1 MFTKFLLSVF
11 ASLFL
16 VFSSGSNVYAKIVI
30 NEVLNNPSGEENGA
44 EWVEL
49 FNTGDSPVTL
59 YGCTL
64 FLDDTAVYQKIA
76 FGENDFIDKF
86 EVINAWDDSWL
97 SNSGDTVKIECGSDS
112 DIVAYGDEQGSVVGN
127 PADSI
132 SFGRNP
138 DGIGSF
144 SILANVTLGEANSA
158 PPTPTPNPT
167 NTLTPTQSPT
177 STSSPTATLIPKP
190 TFTPLPTA
198 TPKPSNTPTSVIS
211 QFSDSPTQTEI
222 ASTGVVAGESDE
234 VAAEFSDKINKE
246 FPTAAIIMII
256 AGVILLSISLVP
268 IIRNFK
274 KKI

>member
-11 ASLFL
+11 ASLCL
-16 VFSSGSNVYAKIVI
+16 VFGSGGNVYAKIVI

-49 FNTGDSPVTL
+49 FNTGNSPVTL
-59 YGCTL
+59 FGCTL
-64 FLDDTAVYQKIA
+64 FLDDTAAYQKIT

-112 DIVAYGDEQGSVVGN
+112 DVVAYGDEQGSVVDN
-127 PADSI
+127 PADGI
-132 SFGRNP
+132 SFGRSP
-138 DGIGSF
+138 DGVGSF
-144 SILANVTLGEANSA
+144 SILASITLGEANSV

-177 STSSPTATLIPKP
+177 SSPTATLTPKP
-190 TFTPLPTA
+190 TSTPLPTA
-198 TPKPSNTPTSVIS
+198 TPKPSNTPTSVIG
-211 QFSDSPTQTEI
+211 QFSDGPTQTEI
-222 ASTGVVAGESDE
+222 DSTGVVAGESDE
-234 VAAEFSDKINKE
+234 VTAEFSDKINKE
-246 FPTAAIIMII
+246 FPTAAVIMMI
-256 AGVILLSISLVP
+256 AGVILLGISLVP
-268 IIRNFK
+268 IVRNFK